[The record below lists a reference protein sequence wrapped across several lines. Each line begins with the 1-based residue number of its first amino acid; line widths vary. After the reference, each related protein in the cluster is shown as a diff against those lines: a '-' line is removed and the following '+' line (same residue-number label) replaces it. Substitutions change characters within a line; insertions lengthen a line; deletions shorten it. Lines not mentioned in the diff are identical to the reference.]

1 MAILSLWRRCEGPA
15 TTNFLA
21 VSLEYRCKKAAT
33 ANFLAMS
40 SGILAYCMMVLC
52 A

>member
-1 MAILSLWRRCEGPA
+1 MAILSLWHRCEGPA